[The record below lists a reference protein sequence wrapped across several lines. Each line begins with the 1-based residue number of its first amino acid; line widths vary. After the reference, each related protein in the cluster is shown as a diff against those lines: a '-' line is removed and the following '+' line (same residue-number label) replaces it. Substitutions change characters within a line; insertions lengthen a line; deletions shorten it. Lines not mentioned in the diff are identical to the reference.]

1 MRVAEWATLRQQQLI
16 KAVLHRH
23 QVLPKSNSLN
33 TFSFQNNILHAESV
47 SVTDLMEAYGSPLYI
62 YSRAEIEDNWRE
74 FDQAFGSHPH
84 LICYA
89 VKANSTLAVLNVLAK
104 IGSGFDIVSIGELQ
118 RVIAAGGDPAKCVFS
133 GVAKTRSDIQQA
145 LEIGIYCFN
154 VESVGE
160 LDRIESVAGELGVQ
174 APISIRVNP
183 DVDAKTHPYI
193 STGLKENKFGVDIEA
208 SRALYHKAQQ
218 SNSLNVCG
226 MDCHIGSQITEVSP
240 FIDALDKVL
249 NLISQLS
256 EDGIDIQHLDLGGG
270 VGITYDDEKT
280 IDIADYIQAALA
292 KVGELEILLEPGRA
306 IVGNAG
312 IFVTRVEYLK
322 QNDDKSF
329 AIIDGAMN
337 DLLRPALYGA
347 YHKALAVNENSTG
360 VTDTWDLV
368 GPVCETGD
376 FLAKGRELT
385 LAQGDYVALMSAG
398 AYGFTMSS
406 NYNSRPRAAEV
417 MVSGDTHT
425 LVRKRET
432 IESLFENEFTLDT

>member
-1 MRVAEWATLRQQQLI
+1 
-16 KAVLHRH
+16 
-23 QVLPKSNSLN
+23 LN

-249 NLISQLS
+249 DLISQLS

>member
-1 MRVAEWATLRQQQLI
+1 M
-16 KAVLHRH
+16 
-23 QVLPKSNSLN
+23 
-33 TFSFQNNILHAESV
+33 HAESV
-47 SVTDLMEAYGSPLYI
+47 SVTDLMAAYGSPLYI
-62 YSRAEIEDNWRE
+62 YSRAEIEANWRE

-89 VKANSTLAVLNVLAK
+89 VKANSNLAVLNVLAK
-104 IGSGFDIVSIGELQ
+104 MGSGFDIVSIGELQ

-133 GVAKTRSDIQQA
+133 GVAKTHSDIQQA

-154 VESVGE
+154 VESAGE
-160 LDRIESVAGELGVQ
+160 LDRIESVASELGVQ

-208 SRALYHKAQQ
+208 SRVLYCKAQQ
-218 SNSLNVCG
+218 SDSLNVCG

-270 VGITYDDEKT
+270 VGITYDDEQT
-280 IDIADYIQAALA
+280 IDITDYIQAALA

-406 NYNSRPRAAEV
+406 NYNTRPRVAEV